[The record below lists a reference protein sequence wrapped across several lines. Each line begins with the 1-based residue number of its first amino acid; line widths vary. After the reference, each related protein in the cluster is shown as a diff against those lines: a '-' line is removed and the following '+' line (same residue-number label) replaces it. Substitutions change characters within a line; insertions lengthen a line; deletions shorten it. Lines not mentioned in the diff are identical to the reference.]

1 MIIVLHCAEVTR
13 VCCEKGMIT
22 EILVLVEN
30 GVLHKKSLHCDIF
43 CILQKSKI
51 PDSNKTWKIDSD
63 FIWCTEHFFSTHLVA
78 LPVYLNTTAACH
90 SNVAFS
96 PARLR

>member
-1 MIIVLHCAEVTR
+1 MMIIVLHCAEVTR

-43 CILQKSKI
+43 CILQKRKI
-51 PDSNKTWKIDSD
+51 FFMYYYPAVMMIYFEK
-63 FIWCTEHFFSTHLVA
+63 EHGQWHSYFFQ
-78 LPVYLNTTAACH
+78 
-90 SNVAFS
+90 
-96 PARLR
+96 